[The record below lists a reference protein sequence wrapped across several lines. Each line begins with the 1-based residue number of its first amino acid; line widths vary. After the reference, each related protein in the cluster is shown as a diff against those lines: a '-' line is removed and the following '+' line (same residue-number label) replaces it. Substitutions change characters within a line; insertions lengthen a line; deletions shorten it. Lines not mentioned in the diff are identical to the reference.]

1 MALSTYTE
9 LQASVADWLNRA
21 DLTAQIPDF
30 IRLGEAAMR
39 RRLRTRRNMA
49 LVSFPIDAVREDL
62 PADYAGIRSLTLTGD
77 DRPLD
82 YVTPEKLSQIRRD
95 YALAPSRPRAYS
107 IVGSQ
112 IEFAPAPDQA
122 YAAELVYFTK
132 LASLTDLAPTN
143 WVLTDNPDLYLY
155 ASLAAAS
162 AFLKDDERIATWQS
176 AADAIFDSIDESNES
191 ELQSGQPLK
200 MQIRPFG
207 RRYAHRA

>member
-21 DLTAQIPDF
+21 DLTTQVPDF

-49 LVSFPIDAVREDL
+49 AVSFPIDAVREAL
-62 PADYAGIRSLTLTGD
+62 PIDYSGIRSLTLTGD
-77 DRPLD
+77 DRPLH

-95 YALAPSRPRAYS
+95 DALAPGRPRAYT
-107 IVGSQ
+107 IVGAQ
-112 IEFAPAPDQA
+112 IEFAPAPDQV
-122 YAAELVYFTK
+122 YAAELVYFQK
-132 LASLTDLAPTN
+132 VPSLSGSVATN
-143 WVLTDNPDLYLY
+143 WVLDDHPDLYLY

-162 AFLKDDERIATWQS
+162 AFLKDDERIGTWQS
-176 AADAIFDSIDESNES
+176 AADAIFDSIDESNEA

-207 RRYAHRA
+207 GRLARA